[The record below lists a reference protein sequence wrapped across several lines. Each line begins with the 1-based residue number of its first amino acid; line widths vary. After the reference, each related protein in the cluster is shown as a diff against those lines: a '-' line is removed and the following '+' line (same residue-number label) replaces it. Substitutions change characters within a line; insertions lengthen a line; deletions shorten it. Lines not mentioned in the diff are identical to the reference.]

1 MERGKKGITKET
13 EQTSLQRNSKAQ
25 ICKSNW
31 QGGEKLSVRKRKG
44 GTKDDQTARE
54 EKKSRSGMP
63 I

>member
-13 EQTSLQRNSKAQ
+13 EQRSLQRNSEAQ

-44 GTKDDQTARE
+44 GTKDEQTERK
-54 EKKSRSGMP
+54 KKSRSGMP